1 MLEEVKTNTFELFIS
16 NSKQVG
22 SYQIKQETNI
32 RTNDTNSAPKENLR
46 SAENV
51 FNGVMNNLKSR
62 PDQASKKTNNSSEYD
77 QKQFSPKELQ
87 QAVNKISK
95 ELTNEIQNPV
105 SETECKE
112 LSSHNSLSTELNKKS
127 DDQEVNYLVLS
138 EMKQH
143 VDYEI
148 EKISKSIAELD
159 LNSVDGINQIIELSD
174 QLEALRKL
182 DSLLDSKLQ
191 SIDLPIEKQIT
202 LDEIELDT
210 SELNTPL
217 KRLDLVIKN
226 NNDKTTIREDI
237 TSKVENLMQVQLDRL
252 KNDSTSPETPLVSD
266 SEEIKNI
273 ETNLQSIKDLS
284 RSVVL
289 ESTKEAQVKE
299 IKIEPEAVNN
309 ELSKNLVDQ
318 ERLITLETN
327 VIQNPN
333 KNQKALNYSSLKVDN
348 TSQEVITNLQETKT
362 NTTNQ
367 SVSQT
372 DSKLNTS
379 QEIVLQTATEPAL
392 KENLQIKLEAN
403 PNEKLY
409 SNSELTDQTST
420 LATESRPIEEMSLEP
435 SADIKTNTSSL
446 KPSLEPVLEKESAQS
461 SVQIAKDTQEKP
473 LEQVKTPAPNLSL
486 KPSAQLIS
494 SLEQGSIEN
503 NANKS
508 IDPKLVISPEP
519 KPQTANSQPQISV
532 SEIKNQASS
541 TTNVEASMV
550 TIDSNEIT
558 NVKNNLKAIKD
569 FTEQTENT
577 SSVSASTASQATKNT
592 AQEKISVLN
601 PNIVTNTK
609 EQTKTNQVTLEVN
622 IEEGFSEKE
631 GISIIPVSEEGMQG
645 DMSDMEADSFNQQAQ
660 PETQEFVQ
668 INNNEIKNG
677 IGFKV
682 NNKIQTSRSP
692 VSLNELSNVLAREVV
707 KVNPGETQELTMS
720 LTPGDMGQIDLT
732 ISKSSG
738 NKLEIKM
745 VFSQENAF
753 NTVEH
758 KLTELRTIL
767 KSRGFEAQIELSRSE
782 STSTDSFNRPGQD
795 SFNEAKE
802 EQKERILN
810 TMPEWLRPDE
820 NESFK
825 STLQQII

>member
-1 MLEEVKTNTFELFIS
+1 
-16 NSKQVG
+16 
-22 SYQIKQETNI
+22 
-32 RTNDTNSAPKENLR
+32 
-46 SAENV
+46 
-51 FNGVMNNLKSR
+51 
-62 PDQASKKTNNSSEYD
+62 
-77 QKQFSPKELQ
+77 
-87 QAVNKISK
+87 
-95 ELTNEIQNPV
+95 
-105 SETECKE
+105 
-112 LSSHNSLSTELNKKS
+112 
-127 DDQEVNYLVLS
+127 
-138 EMKQH
+138 
-143 VDYEI
+143 
-148 EKISKSIAELD
+148 
-159 LNSVDGINQIIELSD
+159 
-174 QLEALRKL
+174 
-182 DSLLDSKLQ
+182 
-191 SIDLPIEKQIT
+191 
-202 LDEIELDT
+202 
-210 SELNTPL
+210 
-217 KRLDLVIKN
+217 
-226 NNDKTTIREDI
+226 
-237 TSKVENLMQVQLDRL
+237 
-252 KNDSTSPETPLVSD
+252 VSD

-284 RSVVL
+284 RSIVL

-348 TSQEVITNLQETKT
+348 TSQEVVTNLQETKT

-409 SNSELTDQTST
+409 SSSELTDQTST
-420 LATESRPIEEMSLEP
+420 LATESRPIEEISLEP

-446 KPSLEPVLEKESAQS
+446 KPNLEPVLEKESTQS
-461 SVQIAKDTQEKP
+461 SVQVTKNTQEKP